1 VHHSPLNGKH
11 NSLQDSFLF
20 SMREKVADEA
30 GGERMLLRRGLE
42 SAGE

>member
-1 VHHSPLNGKH
+1 
-11 NSLQDSFLF
+11 
-20 SMREKVADEA
+20 MREKVADEA